1 VAELTTLRLAEVFPN
16 PDQPRKDFDPLKLAE
31 LAESIKT
38 YGVQEPIKVTPRQ
51 IPPNPP
57 LTKGGEGGF
66 MIVMG
71 ERRYR
76 ASKLAGLE
84 TIPAIVEEL
93 DDDQVEELAL
103 IENIQREDLNIIEE
117 AKAYRRLLDRGLTV
131 EELAGKLGFKQ
142 PWRITERTSLL
153 RLADDFQGMVVKGHI
168 SPSQAFEMS
177 RVSGNDQ
184 LVVFRKIR
192 DGTLNTYVK
201 LRAFVDGL
209 LDTSAEGTLFDIQPL
224 TEKERAVLTSY
235 ESAMDKIAAF
245 LNRSFKDNELL
256 ILKKVLA
263 SNRAENIAKV
273 DLIIQHLQKIRKALV
288 VDSLHQEALLEKTA

>member
-1 VAELTTLRLAEVFPN
+1 MAELTTLRLSEIFPN
-16 PDQPRKDFDPLKLAE
+16 PDQPRKDFDPLRLSE

-38 YGVQEPIKVTPRQ
+38 YGVQEPIKVTPRDRRY
-51 IPPNPP
+51 
-57 LTKGGEGGF
+57 

-76 ASKLAGLE
+76 ASIIAGKDE
-84 TIPAIVEEL
+84 IPALVEDL
-93 DDDQVEELAL
+93 DDNQVEELAL

-117 AKAYRRLLDRGLTV
+117 AKAYQRLLDRGLTV

-142 PWRITERTSLL
+142 SWRITERTSLL
-153 RLADDFQGMVVKGHI
+153 SLAEDFQGMVIKGHL

-177 RVSGNDQ
+177 RVSGNAQ

-209 LDTSAEGTLFDIQPL
+209 LDTSVEGALFDIQPL

-235 ESAMDKIAAF
+235 ESAIDKLVVF

-273 DLIIQHLQKIRKALV
+273 DLIIQHLQKIRKSLL

>member
-1 VAELTTLRLAEVFPN
+1 VAELTTLRLSKICPN

-38 YGVQEPIKVTPRQ
+38 YGVQEPIKVTPRD
-51 IPPNPP
+51 
-57 LTKGGEGGF
+57 GHY

-76 ASKLAGLE
+76 ASIIAGKKE
-84 TIPAIVEEL
+84 IPALVEDL
-93 DDDQVEELAL
+93 DDEQVEELAL

-117 AKAYRRLLDRGLTV
+117 ARAYQRLLDRGFSV

-142 PWRITERTSLL
+142 SWRITERTSLL

-184 LVVFRKIR
+184 LAVFRKIR
-192 DGTLNTYVK
+192 DGPLSTYEK

-209 LDTSAEGTLFDIQPL
+209 LDTSAEGALFDIQPL

-235 ESAMDKIAAF
+235 ESAMDKIGAF